1 MIGIAIKEVD
11 NEKKYIICCFVCKR
25 LYFCIT
31 IVYHMKRITINDI
44 AKELGVTPSTVSRAL
59 AGNTRV
65 SLKTRESVV
74 QKAKELGYQQNVIAS
89 SLRKGRSDTIGMIV
103 PRINRHFFSNVI
115 SGVEE
120 ILNPAG
126 YTLVIC
132 QSGES
137 FVKEQKAVNMLLA
150 NQVGGIIISLSVQT
164 KSFEHLEN
172 MMKRGIPLVQF
183 DRVNSDIRCSKILN
197 DNFNGAY
204 LATRHLIKS
213 GYKRIGHLAGS
224 QSLTAY
230 QERYRGY
237 IKAMEE
243 EGFKLGNSLVYN
255 DVLTR
260 EAGRDTI
267 LKALKNERADALF
280 CSGDYSALGVLDGL
294 KEMNINVP
302 NDFGIVGFANE
313 PFSELIHPTL
323 STVEQNSF
331 EMGTRV
337 ATAMIKNLE
346 GKHWEEEEVIPT
358 RLIVRESSWKR

>member
-1 MIGIAIKEVD
+1 M
-11 NEKKYIICCFVCKR
+11 KK
-25 LYFCIT
+25 IT
-31 IVYHMKRITINDI
+31 ISDI
-44 AKELGVTPSTVSRAL
+44 AKELGVTPSTISRAL

-65 SLKTRESVV
+65 SLKTRKLVE

-89 SLRKGRSDTIGMIV
+89 ALRKGRSDTIGMIV

-137 FVKEQKAVNMLLA
+137 FVKEQKAMDMLIA
-150 NQVGGIIISLSVQT
+150 NQVGGIIISLSIQT
-164 KSFEHLEN
+164 DSYEHLEN
-172 MMKRGIPLVQF
+172 VMKRHIPLVQF
-183 DRVNSDIRCSKILN
+183 DRVNSDINCSKILN

-213 GYKRIGHLAGS
+213 GYKRIGHLSGS

-230 QERYRGY
+230 KERYSGY
-237 IKAMEE
+237 VNAMEE
-243 EGFKLGNSLVYN
+243 EGFGISNCLVYN

-260 EAGRDTI
+260 EDGHNTI
-267 LKALKNERADALF
+267 LRALKNEKIDALF
-280 CSGDYSALGVLDGL
+280 CAGDYSALGVLDGL
-294 KEMNINVP
+294 KEMNVVVP

-323 STVEQNSF
+323 STVEQNAF

-346 GKHWEEEEVIPT
+346 GKHWEKEEIIPT
-358 RLIVRESSWKR
+358 RLIVRESSWKIG